1 MLYKKTLLQISQFF
15 LFCLVFMMNVNGNN
29 FFHLK
34 EFFFVLF
41 VVTALRYGDYR
52 KLFNFLLMICI
63 YIFSA
68 VYNLFTEP
76 NYQFGAA
83 AYNLLGFI
91 YLFLQVFEVK
101 EYKETI
107 IKAFLV
113 SSFIVAIISI
123 FVWILCMSSPL
134 ISAGLTL
141 FFENTKTDA
150 AAFIF
155 LIIER
160 EILGFKFLRVYYCTA
175 PCMICSLGYY
185 LLRQVK
191 NSDKKNL
198 FFILIYSFAILI
210 SGARANILVVC
221 LLMGSYFC
229 LKLIKQKKFTSAFLL
244 VLIAATFSLIF
255 LLMLMGE
262 KGDSSIKV
270 KDLHMQSYNEIFS
283 EHPYKTLFTGWGAGS
298 EFYSKGFHKMTS
310 TTELSF
316 FETIRRYGL
325 LSTILIFIF
334 IWLRPVIYCF
344 SNKMPFVYQSYLS
357 IIIISYICVACTN
370 PFLLG
375 SIGFCS
381 LIFMEVLIQDY
392 YLKENLNQ

>member
-1 MLYKKTLLQISQFF
+1 MLYKKNLLQISQFF
-15 LFCLVFMMNVNGNN
+15 LACLVFMMNVNGNN

-34 EFFFVLF
+34 EVFFMFFVI
-41 VVTALRYGDYR
+41 TAFSYGDYR

-68 VYNLFTEP
+68 VYNLFTES

-83 AYNLLGFI
+83 IYNLLGFI

-107 IKAFLV
+107 IKTFLD
-113 SSFIVAIISI
+113 SSFVVAIISI
-123 FVWILCMSSPL
+123 LIWILCMSSPV

-141 FFENTKTDA
+141 YFKNTKTDA

-155 LIIER
+155 MIVER
-160 EILGFKFLRVYYCTA
+160 QILGFKFLRVYYCTA

-185 LLRQVK
+185 FLQQFKKYNR
-191 NSDKKNL
+191 KNL
-198 FFILIYSFAILI
+198 FLILIYSFAILI

-221 LLMGSYFC
+221 LLFGSFFC
-229 LKLIKQKKFTSAFLL
+229 LKLIKQKKLARAFLL
-244 VLIAATFSLIF
+244 VFLAGSLSLMF
-255 LLMLMGE
+255 LLTLISE

-270 KDLHMQSYNEIFS
+270 KDLHMESYEKIFS
-283 EHPYKTLFTGWGAGS
+283 EHPYKTFFLGWGAGS

-316 FETIRRYGL
+316 FETIRRYGV

-334 IWLRPVIYCF
+334 IWGRPIIYCF
-344 SNKMPFVYQSYLS
+344 FNRIPFVYKCYVS

-381 LIFMEVLIQDY
+381 LIFMEVVIQDY
-392 YLKENLNQ
+392 HHKEK